1 MSTSEVVLAV
11 GVTSDPFLAVKPMT
25 SITAVPGGGGSISV
39 EYSTSTEAKVTAGTA
54 NWVAWPK
61 GSVTVNASDTLVGK
75 ITAIRATAL
84 VAIGLL
90 EVRN

>member
-1 MSTSEVVLAV
+1 MSTLEVTLAI
-11 GVTSDPFLAVKPMT
+11 GVTSDPILAIKPET
-25 SITAVPGGGGSISV
+25 TITAVPGGGGSVSV
-39 EYSTSTEAKVTAGTA
+39 EYSTSTEGKVTAGTA
-54 NWVAWPK
+54 NWQTWPA
-61 GSVTVNASDTLVGK
+61 GSVTATTSDTLIGK